1 MVEPETGTGEKW
13 VMPGKNRSVGEYVK
27 QATQVLSQNQ
37 AGIEQSQVCQ
47 PGWYLS
53 DKSVDRCVAIAFPHH
68 NALEQQ
74 PGDIY
79 LTLPNVIHLSKA
91 LS

>member
-37 AGIEQSQVCQ
+37 AGIEQSQECQ

-53 DKSVDRCVAIAFPHH
+53 DKSVDRCVAIAFPHSQRFR
-68 NALEQQ
+68 AAARR
-74 PGDIY
+74 
-79 LTLPNVIHLSKA
+79 HLLDPTQCNS
-91 LS
+91 SQ